1 MHILEIV
8 FGNPLI
14 VLFSVVGAGLLLGN
28 LSCKG
33 ISLGS
38 SGVLFTA
45 LLAGH
50 LGLEIPGGV
59 GSFGLALF
67 VYCVGI
73 GAGPRFFPALAREGG
88 GLAKLGFVIVASG
101 ALIAWLLGRVF
112 ALPGDLSVGLFA
124 GALTSTPALAAASEG
139 GGATAQAVAIG
150 YGIAYPLGVIG
161 VVLFVQLIPRLLKPD
176 PGEQA
181 AEDIATATQGVQN
194 VLVEI
199 TNSNL
204 VGQPIDGDLLA
215 GYSCQISR
223 VVRDGRLFPLGPE
236 DTFAIGQRVMVVGRP
251 KDTALATTFLGKRSD
266 ESFVADTENERER
279 LVVTDKKLGGR
290 SLRELALL
298 RNFGVVITRISR
310 LGQEFV
316 PTPETKLE
324 TYDVLTSVG
333 QADDLKK
340 FAAYIGH
347 RPQAFDQTD
356 LISMALGLSAG
367 IFVGMIPISLP
378 GGTPMTLGLAG
389 GPLFVALVLG
399 YFGRLGR
406 VVGHIPRPTRM
417 LLQELGLV
425 LFLANAGIV
434 GGEDL
439 AATIREYGAVVFAI
453 GAVITLGP
461 VLIAYPV
468 ARKVLGLSQAQT
480 LGGICGGMTSTPA
493 LGALTQSTPSQQPIV
508 SYATAYPIALITMTV
523 MAKLLLQLMGLTS

>member
-14 VLFSVVGAGLLLGN
+14 ALFTVIGAGLLLGN
-28 LSCKG
+28 ITIKG
-33 ISLGS
+33 INLGS
-38 SGVLFTA
+38 SGVLFSA

-59 GSFGLALF
+59 GNFGLALF

-88 GLAKLGFVIVASG
+88 GLAKLGFLIVATG
-101 ALIAWLLGRVF
+101 AALAWVLGR
-112 ALPGDLSVGLFA
+112 AIGLPADLSVGLFA

-161 VVLFVQLIPRLLKPD
+161 VVLFVQLVPRLLKPD
-176 PGEQA
+176 PSEQA
-181 AEDIATATQGVQN
+181 TEDIETATQGVQN
-194 VLVEI
+194 VVVEVM
-199 TNSNL
+199 NENL
-204 VGQPIDGDLLA
+204 VGRPIEEDILA

-223 VVRDGRLFPLGPE
+223 VLRGGRLFPLSSAE
-236 DTFAIGQRVMVVGRP
+236 TFAKGQMLLVVGRP
-251 KDTALATTFLGKRSD
+251 RDTALATTFLGKRSM
-266 ESFVADTENERER
+266 ESYIADTENERDR
-279 LVVTDKKLGGR
+279 LVVTDKRVGGR

-316 PTPETKLE
+316 PTPETRLE

-333 QADDLKK
+333 QVDDLKK
-340 FAAYIGH
+340 FAQYIGH

-367 IFVGMIPISLP
+367 IFVGMVPISLP
-378 GGTPMTLGLAG
+378 GGSPMTLGLAG

-399 YFGRLGR
+399 YFGRVGR
-406 VVGHIPRPTRM
+406 IVGHIPRPTRM

-434 GGEDL
+434 GGGSL
-439 AATIREYGAVVFAI
+439 AVTIQEYGAVVFAI
-453 GAVITLGP
+453 GAAITIGP
-461 VLIAYPV
+461 VLIAYPI
-468 ARKVLGLSQAQT
+468 ARKVFGLTQAQT

-493 LGALTQSTPSQQPIV
+493 LGALTSGTTSQQPIV
-508 SYATAYPIALITMTV
+508 SYATAYPVSLITMTI
-523 MAKLLLQLMGLTS
+523 MAKLLLQLMSG

>member
-1 MHILEIV
+1 MQILEIV

-14 VLFSVVGAGLLLGN
+14 ALFTVIGAGLLLG
-28 LSCKG
+28 SVTFKG
-33 ISLGS
+33 INLGS
-38 SGVLFTA
+38 SGVLFAA

-101 ALIAWLLGRVF
+101 ALLAWGLGRVF
-112 ALPGDLSVGLFA
+112 ELPADLSVGLFA

-161 VVLFVQLIPRLLKPD
+161 VVLFVQLVPRLLKPD
-176 PGEQA
+176 PNEQA
-181 AEDIATATQGVQN
+181 AEDVATATEGVQK
-194 VLVEI
+194 VLVEV
-199 TNSNL
+199 TNPNL
-204 VGQPIDGDLLA
+204 VGRRIDEDILA

-223 VVRDGRLFPLGPE
+223 VVRDGRLHPLGSDE
-236 DTFAIGQRVMVVGRP
+236 TFAIGQRMMVVGRP

-266 ESFVADTENERER
+266 ESFVADTDNERER
-279 LVVTDKKLGGR
+279 LVVTDKRLGGR
-290 SLRELALL
+290 SLRDLALL
-298 RNFGVVITRISR
+298 RTFGVVITRISR
-310 LGQEFV
+310 LGYEFV
-316 PTPETKLE
+316 PTPDTRLE

-340 FAAYIGH
+340 FAAHIGH

-399 YFGRLGR
+399 YFGRVGR

-434 GGEDL
+434 GGGNL
-439 AATIREYGAVVFAI
+439 AATIQEYGAIVFLVGAI
-453 GAVITLGP
+453 ITLGP

-468 ARKVLGLSQAQT
+468 ARKFLGLSQAQT

-508 SYATAYPIALITMTV
+508 SYATAYPVALITMTV
-523 MAKLLLQLMGLTS
+523 MAKLLLQLMGLTG

>member
-8 FGNPLI
+8 FENQLI
-14 VLFSVVGAGLLLGN
+14 ALFTVIGAGLLLGN
-28 LSCKG
+28 ITVKG
-33 ISLGS
+33 INLGS
-38 SGVLFTA
+38 SGVLFSA

-59 GSFGLALF
+59 GNFGLALF

-88 GLAKLGFVIVASG
+88 GLAKLGFIIVASG
-101 ALIAWLLGRVF
+101 AAIAWGLGR
-112 ALPGDLSVGLFA
+112 ALDLPADLSVGLFA
-124 GALTSTPALAAASEG
+124 GALTSTPALAAASEA

-161 VVLFVQLIPRLLKPD
+161 VVLFVQLVPRLLKPD
-176 PGEQA
+176 PEEQQA
-181 AEDIATATQGVQN
+181 DDVETATQGVQN

-199 TNSNL
+199 SNANL
-204 VGQPIDGDLLA
+204 VGRRIEEDILA

-223 VVRDGRLFPLGPE
+223 ILRNGRLVPLGADE
-236 DTFAIGQRVMVVGRP
+236 TLAVGQTLLVVGRP
-251 KDTALATTFLGKRSD
+251 RDTGLATTFLGKRS
-266 ESFVADTENERER
+266 EETFVADTENERER
-279 LVVTDKKLGGR
+279 LVVTDKKVGGR

-316 PTPETKLE
+316 PTPEARLE

-340 FAAYIGH
+340 FSKYIGH

-367 IFVGMIPISLP
+367 IFVGMVPISLP
-378 GGTPMTLGLAG
+378 GGSPMTLGLAG

-399 YFGRLGR
+399 YFGRVGR

-434 GGEDL
+434 GGGSL
-439 AATIREYGAVVFAI
+439 AVTIQEYGAIVFAI
-453 GAVITLGP
+453 GAAITIGP
-461 VLIAYPV
+461 VMIAYPV
-468 ARKVLGLSQAQT
+468 ARKILGLSQAQA

-493 LGALTQSTPSQQPIV
+493 LGALTSASSSQQPIV
-508 SYATAYPIALITMTV
+508 SYATAYPVSLITMTV
-523 MAKLLLQLMGLTS
+523 MAKLLLQLMGG

>member
-8 FGNPLI
+8 FSNPLI
-14 VLFSVVGAGLLLGN
+14 ALFTVIGAGLLLG
-28 LSCKG
+28 SITVKG

-38 SGVLFTA
+38 SGVLFSA

-59 GSFGLALF
+59 GNFGLALF

-101 ALIAWLLGRVF
+101 AVLAWGLGRVIG
-112 ALPGDLSVGLFA
+112 LPADLSVGLFA

-139 GGATAQAVAIG
+139 GGTTAQAVAIG

-161 VVLFVQLIPRLLKPD
+161 VVLFVQLVPRLLKAD
-176 PGEQA
+176 PSEAA
-181 AEDIATATQGVQN
+181 AEDVATATEGVQN
-194 VLVEI
+194 VLVEVS
-199 TNSNL
+199 NSNL
-204 VGQPIDGDLLA
+204 VDQHIDEDILA

-223 VVRDGRLFPLGPE
+223 VVRDGRLYPLGAE
-236 DTFAIGQRVMVVGRP
+236 ETFKLGQRLLIVGRP
-251 KDTALATTFLGKRSD
+251 RDTALATTFLGRRSD
-266 ESFVADTENERER
+266 ETFVADTDNERER
-279 LVVTDKKLGGR
+279 LVVTDKKLGGH

-310 LGQEFV
+310 LGYEFV
-316 PTPETKLE
+316 PTPDTRLE

-340 FAAYIGH
+340 FAAHIGH

-367 IFVGMIPISLP
+367 IFVGMVPISLP

-399 YFGRLGR
+399 YFGRVGR

-434 GGEDL
+434 GGENL
-439 AATIREYGAVVFAI
+439 AATIGEYGAVVFAV
-453 GAVITLGP
+453 GAIITLGP
-461 VLIAYPV
+461 VLIAYPI
-468 ARKVLGLSQAQT
+468 ARKGIGLTQAQT

-493 LGALTQSTPSQQPIV
+493 LGALTESSPSQQPIV
-508 SYATAYPIALITMTV
+508 SYATAYPVALITMTV
-523 MAKLLLQLMGLTS
+523 MAKLLLQIMSG

>member
-8 FGNPLI
+8 FENQLI
-14 VLFSVVGAGLLLGN
+14 ALFSVIGVGLLLGN
-28 LSCKG
+28 ITFKG
-33 ISLGS
+33 INLGS
-38 SGVLFTA
+38 SGVLFAA

-59 GSFGLALF
+59 GNFGLALF

-101 ALIAWLLGRVF
+101 AVVAGGLGW
-112 ALPGDLSVGLFA
+112 ALDLPADLSVGLFA

-139 GGATAQAVAIG
+139 GGMTAQAVAIG

-161 VVLFVQLIPRLLKPD
+161 VVLFVQLVPRLLKPY
-176 PGEQA
+176 PREQA
-181 AEDIATATQGVQN
+181 EDDTEMATQGVQT
-194 VLVEI
+194 VLVEVA
-199 TNSNL
+199 NPNL
-204 VGQPIDGDLLA
+204 VGRWIDEEVLA

-223 VVRDGRLFPLGPE
+223 VFRDRRLDPLRSE
-236 DTFAIGQRVMVVGRP
+236 ETFGMGQILLIVGRP
-251 KDTALATTFLGKRSD
+251 RDTALATTFLGKRS
-266 ESFVADTENERER
+266 EAAFVADTDHERER
-279 LVVTDKKLGGR
+279 LVVTDKKLGGC

-316 PTPETKLE
+316 PTPDTRLE

-333 QADDLKK
+333 RSDDLKK
-340 FAAYIGH
+340 FAGHIGH

-356 LISMALGLSAG
+356 LISLALGLSAG
-367 IFVGMIPISLP
+367 IFVGMVPIGLP
-378 GGTPMTLGLAG
+378 GGAPMTLGLAG

-399 YFGRLGR
+399 YFGRVGR

-425 LFLANAGIV
+425 LFLANAGII
-434 GGEDL
+434 GGGSL
-439 AATIREYGAVVFAI
+439 AVTIQEFGGVVFAI
-453 GAVITLGP
+453 GAAITLGP
-461 VLIAYPV
+461 VMIAYPV
-468 ARKVLGLSQAQT
+468 GRKLLGLTQAQT

-493 LGALTQSTPSQQPIV
+493 LGALTSTSTSQQPIV
-508 SYATAYPIALITMTV
+508 SYATAYPVSLIMMTV
-523 MAKLLLQLMGLTS
+523 MAKLLLQVLGG

>member
-1 MHILEIV
+1 MNILEIV
-8 FGNPLI
+8 FGNQLI
-14 VLFSVVGAGLLLGN
+14 ALFTVIGAGLLLG
-28 LSCKG
+28 SITFKG
-33 ISLGS
+33 INLGS
-38 SGVLFTA
+38 SGVLFSA

-59 GSFGLALF
+59 GNFGLALF

-101 ALIAWLLGRVF
+101 AALAWWLGRAF
-112 ALPGDLSVGLFA
+112 GLPADLSVGLFA

-139 GGATAQAVAIG
+139 GGLTAQAVAIG

-161 VVLFVQLIPRLLKPD
+161 VVLFVQLVPRLLKPD
-176 PGEQA
+176 PSEQA
-181 AEDIATATQGVQN
+181 EEDIATATEGVQN
-194 VLVEI
+194 VLVET
-199 TNSNL
+199 TNANL
-204 VGQPIDGDLLA
+204 VGRRIDEDILA
-215 GYSCQISR
+215 GYSCQVSR
-223 VVRDGRLFPLGPE
+223 IVRNGRLFPLGANE
-236 DTFAIGQRVMVVGRP
+236 TFALGQTLLIVGRP
-251 KDTALATTFLGKRSD
+251 KDIELATTFLGHRSG

-279 LVVTDKKLGGR
+279 LVVTDKSVGGR
-290 SLRELALL
+290 RLRELSPL

-310 LGQEFV
+310 LGYEFV
-316 PTPETKLE
+316 PTPDTRLE

-333 QADDLKK
+333 HAADIKK
-340 FAAYIGH
+340 FAGHIGH

-378 GGTPMTLGLAG
+378 GGSPMTLGLAG

-399 YFGRLGR
+399 YFGRVGR
-406 VVGHIPRPTRM
+406 IVGHIPRPTRM

-434 GGEDL
+434 GGGSL
-439 AATIREYGAVVFAI
+439 AATIQEYGGIVFAI
-453 GAVITLGP
+453 GAAITFGP

-468 ARKVLGLSQAQT
+468 ARKFIGLTQAQT

-493 LGALTQSTPSQQPIV
+493 LGALTSSTPSQQPIV
-508 SYATAYPIALITMTV
+508 SYATAYPVALITMTV
-523 MAKLLLQLMGLTS
+523 MAKLLLQLMGG